1 MKVAKFGQKTPKFSE
16 KVCYSNWQLCKQ
28 IQNKNKR
35 SKRENFQLFAQ
46 KKSIEKSDKMSHKL
60 NDKSKKRTLD
70 VTESTDLRSF
80 QDLHLGPDLTKGLNE
95 AGFLRPSPVQWSA
108 LPMAS
113 LGVDMVVQAK
123 SGTGKTLVF
132 VVSALRMVKLEND
145 CVQVILIAPTRE
157 IGKLCFAA

>member
-1 MKVAKFGQKTPKFSE
+1 
-16 KVCYSNWQLCKQ
+16 
-28 IQNKNKR
+28 
-35 SKRENFQLFAQ
+35 
-46 KKSIEKSDKMSHKL
+46 MSHKL

-157 IGKLCFAA
+157 IGKFCFSVKIEEISRIFLPLRFYVKSILVILHNIEIAEILSHTFFAKIS

>member
-1 MKVAKFGQKTPKFSE
+1 
-16 KVCYSNWQLCKQ
+16 
-28 IQNKNKR
+28 
-35 SKRENFQLFAQ
+35 
-46 KKSIEKSDKMSHKL
+46 MSHKL

-157 IGKLCFAA
+157 IGKFCFSVKIEEISRIFLPLGFYVKSTLVILHSVEIAEILSQTFFAKIS

>member
-1 MKVAKFGQKTPKFSE
+1 
-16 KVCYSNWQLCKQ
+16 
-28 IQNKNKR
+28 
-35 SKRENFQLFAQ
+35 
-46 KKSIEKSDKMSHKL
+46 MSHKL

-157 IGKLCFAA
+157 IGKFCFSVKIEEISRIFLPLRFYVKSILVILHNVEIAEILSHTFFAKIS